1 VTLAHHWA
9 GGRASAFRA
18 AVRHPVVESLREL
31 SASRR
36 AIISV
41 FVMTATIMQV
51 LDTTVANVSL
61 PYMQGTLSTTQDQ
74 INWVLTSYIIAS
86 AIMTSP
92 VGWMSARFG
101 RKRLYIV
108 CTAGFTVASMLCGV
122 SQNIEQMVLFR
133 LTQGAFGA
141 ALVPLAQAVML
152 DAYPTAQ
159 RAAAMAIWGMGIML
173 GPIMGPVL
181 GGYLTENYSW
191 RWVFYVNVP
200 FGLLTA
206 FGLSVFMPESRLRRD
221 QPFAWFGFLSLSI
234 GVGALQMML
243 DRGQDIGWFDSSE
256 IWAEAILSVA
266 GFYFF
271 VADSVTA
278 ERPFIEMRLFRDRN
292 FSLALVLMFLNGL
305 VLMST
310 MALLTPM
317 LQNLLGYPVLAS
329 GYLLGARGI
338 GTFVAMSIVGR
349 LLGTRDGRPYMLFG
363 LALATLAQWV
373 MAGWNDNVSAS
384 EIAFN
389 GMLQGFGLGFVFT
402 PLNTIAFSTLPK
414 ELRTEATGLWTLVR
428 NIGASIGISILI
440 ARLVSRTTYFHSQLA
455 EHVTPFNDAMRLPD
469 AAALADHSQRGL
481 AILDGIVTQQA
492 AVMSYSNDFYVMTII
507 SLIAFPFVLMMRH
520 TKPVAAPPSA
530 EPAEDEAVA
539 APAE

>member
-1 VTLAHHWA
+1 
-9 GGRASAFRA
+9 
-18 AVRHPVVESLREL
+18 
-31 SASRR
+31 
-36 AIISV
+36 
-41 FVMTATIMQV
+41 MTATIMQV

-108 CTAGFTVASMLCGV
+108 CTVGFTLASMLCGI

-181 GGYLTENYSW
+181 GGYLTETYSW

-200 FGLLTA
+200 FGILTA
-206 FGLSVFMPESRLRRD
+206 LGLSVFMPDSRVRRD
-221 QPFAWFGFLSLSI
+221 LPFAWFGFLSLSL
-234 GVGALQMML
+234 GVGALQMAL
-243 DRGQDIGWFDSSE
+243 DRGQDIGWFDSGE
-256 IWAEAILSVA
+256 IWIEAILSAA

-271 VADSVTA
+271 IVDSFTGK
-278 ERPFIEMRLFRDRN
+278 RPFIETRIFHDWN

-305 VLMST
+305 VLMAT

-329 GYLLGARGI
+329 GYLPGARGI

-349 LLGTRDGRPYMLFG
+349 LLGTRDARPFMLLG

-373 MAGWNDNVSAS
+373 MVGWNDDVSSGA
-384 EIAFN
+384 IALN
-389 GMLQGFGLGFVFT
+389 GALQGFGLGFVFT

-428 NIGASIGISILI
+428 NLGASIGISILI
-440 ARLVSRTTYFHSQLA
+440 ARLVNRTTYFHAQIV
-455 EHVTPFNDAMRLPD
+455 EHVTPFNDAMRLPN
-469 AAALADHSQRGL
+469 AAALGDHSLRSL
-481 AILDGIVTQQA
+481 AVLDGMATQQA
-492 AVMSYSNDFYVMTII
+492 AVISYSNDFLLMTIV
-507 SLIAFPFVLMMRH
+507 SLIAFPVVIMMR
-520 TKPVAAPPSA
+520 KPKTPPASVGEGAAAA
-530 EPAEDEAVA
+530 E
-539 APAE
+539 

>member
-1 VTLAHHWA
+1 VTLVHRWGA
-9 GGRASAFRA
+9 GQALARRA
-18 AVRHPVVESLREL
+18 AAPQRRTVESLREL
-31 SASRR
+31 APSRR
-36 AIISV
+36 ALITI

-61 PYMQGTLSTTQDQ
+61 PYMQGSLSTTQDQ

-92 VGWMSARFG
+92 VGWMTARFG
-101 RKRLYIV
+101 RKRLYII
-108 CTAGFTVASMLCGV
+108 CTVGFTVASMLCGI

-159 RAAAMAIWGMGIML
+159 RAAAMAIWGMGIMI

-181 GGYLTENYSW
+181 GGYLTETYSW

-200 FGLLTA
+200 FGVLTA
-206 FGLSVFMPESRLRRD
+206 LGLSVFMPESRVRRD
-221 QPFAWFGFLSLSI
+221 LPFAWFGFLSLSL

-256 IWAEAILSVA
+256 TWAEAILSVA

-271 VADSVTA
+271 IADSFTG
-278 ERPFIEMRLFRDRN
+278 ERPFIETRIFRDRN

-305 VLMST
+305 VLMAT
-310 MALLTPM
+310 MALLTPL

-329 GYLLGARGI
+329 GYLLGARGV

-349 LLGTRDGRPYMLFG
+349 LLGTRDARPFMLFG

-373 MAGWNDNVSAS
+373 MVGWNDDVSGGA
-384 EIAFN
+384 IAFN

-402 PLNTIAFSTLPK
+402 PLNTVAFSTLPR

-440 ARLVSRTTYFHSQLA
+440 ARLVSRTAYFHSQLV
-455 EHVTPFNDAMRLPD
+455 EHITPFNDAMRLPS
-469 AAALADHSQRGL
+469 AAALGDHSLRSL
-481 AILDGIVTQQA
+481 AVLDGMATQQA
-492 AVMSYSNDFYVMTII
+492 AVMSYSNDFLLMTIV
-507 SLIAFPFVLMMRH
+507 SLVAFPVVMMMR
-520 TKPVAAPPSA
+520 APKTAPAPIVEDSA
-530 EPAEDEAVA
+530 A

>member
-1 VTLAHHWA
+1 MLTVC
-9 GGRASAFRA
+9 
-18 AVRHPVVESLREL
+18 
-31 SASRR
+31 
-36 AIISV
+36 
-41 FVMTATIMQV
+41 VMMATVMQA
-51 LDTTVANVSL
+51 LDTTIANVAL
-61 PYMQGTLSTTQDQ
+61 PYMQGSLSTTQDQ
-74 INWVLTSYIIAS
+74 INWVLTSYIVA
-86 AIMTSP
+86 AAFMTSP
-92 VGWMSARFG
+92 LGWLATRVG
-101 RKRLYIV
+101 RKKLFIV

-181 GGYLTENYSW
+181 GGFLTENYSW

-206 FGLSVFMPESRLRRD
+206 FGLSVFMPESRIRRD
-221 QPFAWFGFLSLSI
+221 LPFAWFGFLSLSI

-440 ARLVSRTTYFHSQLA
+440 ARLVSRTAYFHSQLA

-507 SLIAFPFVLMMRH
+507 SLVAFPFVMMMRH
-520 TKPVAAPPSA
+520 TKPAAAPPS
-530 EPAEDEAVA
+530 EEEAAA

>member
-1 VTLAHHWA
+1 VTLAHSWA
-9 GGRASAFRA
+9 HERASIRRVAGA
-18 AVRHPVVESLREL
+18 PRHVVESLREL
-31 SASRR
+31 STSRR
-36 AIISV
+36 AIISI

-92 VGWMSARFG
+92 VGWLTARFG

-108 CTAGFTVASMLCGV
+108 CTAGFTIASMLCGV

-181 GGYLTENYSW
+181 GGYLTETYSW

-200 FGLLTA
+200 FGILTA
-206 FGLSVFMPESRLRRD
+206 LGLSVFMPESRVRRD
-221 QPFAWFGFLSLSI
+221 VPFAWFGFLSLSL

-243 DRGQDIGWFDSSE
+243 DRGQDIGWFDSGE

-271 VADSVTA
+271 IADSFTGK
-278 ERPFIEMRLFRDRN
+278 RPFIETRIFADRN

-305 VLMST
+305 VLMAT

-317 LQNLLGYPVLAS
+317 LQNLLGYPVLTS

-349 LLGTRDGRPYMLFG
+349 LLGTRDARPFMLFG

-373 MAGWNDNVSAS
+373 MVGWNQDVSSGA
-384 EIAFN
+384 IALN
-389 GMLQGFGLGFVFT
+389 GALQGFGLGFVFT
-402 PLNTIAFSTLPK
+402 PLNTVAFSTLPR

-440 ARLVSRTTYFHSQLA
+440 ARLVSRTAYFHSQIV
-455 EHVTPFNDAMRLPD
+455 EHVTPFNDAMRLPN
-469 AAALADHSQRGL
+469 AAALGDHSLRSL
-481 AILDGIVTQQA
+481 AVLDGMATQQA
-492 AVMSYSNDFYVMTII
+492 AVMSYSNDFLLMTIV
-507 SLIAFPFVLMMRH
+507 SLVAFPVVMMMR
-520 TKPVAAPPSA
+520 TPKTAPAPSVEDAA
-530 EPAEDEAVA
+530 A

>member
-1 VTLAHHWA
+1 
-9 GGRASAFRA
+9 
-18 AVRHPVVESLREL
+18 
-31 SASRR
+31 
-36 AIISV
+36 
-41 FVMTATIMQV
+41 MTATIMQV

-108 CTAGFTVASMLCGV
+108 CTVGFTVASMLCGI

-206 FGLSVFMPESRLRRD
+206 FGLSVFMPESRIRRD
-221 QPFAWFGFLSLSI
+221 VPFAWFGFLSLSL

-271 VADSVTA
+271 VADSVTG

-305 VLMST
+305 VLMAT

-349 LLGTRDGRPYMLFG
+349 LLGTRDARPFMLFG

-373 MAGWNDNVSAS
+373 MVGWNDDVSGSA
-384 EIAFN
+384 IAFN

-402 PLNTIAFSTLPK
+402 PLNTIAFSTLPS

-440 ARLVSRTTYFHSQLA
+440 ARLVSRTAYFHSQIV
-455 EHVTPFNDAMRLPD
+455 EHVTPFSDAMRLPD
-469 AAALADHSQRGL
+469 AAALADHSLRSL
-481 AILDGIVTQQA
+481 AVLDGMVTQQA
-492 AVMSYSNDFYVMTII
+492 AVMTYSNDFLLMTII
-507 SLIAFPFVLMMRH
+507 SLVAFPVVMMMRQPK
-520 TKPVAAPPSA
+520 TAAAPPPKRRRRRRSERMTNGQA
-530 EPAEDEAVA
+530 SIAGRDRARHGR
-539 APAE
+539 APGPGPPNRRRMQWNYSPNKSEFK

>member
-1 VTLAHHWA
+1 MTLAHHWA

-18 AVRHPVVESLREL
+18 AVRRPVVESLREL

-206 FGLSVFMPESRLRRD
+206 LGLSVFMPESRIRRD
-221 QPFAWFGFLSLSI
+221 LPFAWFGFLSLSL

-271 VADSVTA
+271 VADSFTA

-349 LLGTRDGRPYMLFG
+349 LLGTRDARPFMLFG

-373 MAGWNDNVSAS
+373 MVGLERRRLRQRDRVQRHDAGLRPRLRLHAAQHHRVLDPA
-384 EIAFN
+384 
-389 GMLQGFGLGFVFT
+389 QG
-402 PLNTIAFSTLPK
+402 AAHRSD
-414 ELRTEATGLWTLVR
+414 RTVDAGAQHRRLDRHLDSHRQTGQPHRLFPQPDRRARHAVQR
-428 NIGASIGISILI
+428 RDAPAQRRGARRPQPAQPRH
-440 ARLVSRTTYFHSQLA
+440 ARRDR
-455 EHVTPFNDAMRLPD
+455 DAAGGGDVLFQRLP
-469 AAALADHSQRGL
+469 A
-481 AILDGIVTQQA
+481 
-492 AVMSYSNDFYVMTII
+492 
-507 SLIAFPFVLMMRH
+507 
-520 TKPVAAPPSA
+520 
-530 EPAEDEAVA
+530 
-539 APAE
+539 

>member
-1 VTLAHHWA
+1 V
-9 GGRASAFRA
+9 
-18 AVRHPVVESLREL
+18 
-31 SASRR
+31 
-36 AIISV
+36 
-41 FVMTATIMQV
+41 
-51 LDTTVANVSL
+51 
-61 PYMQGTLSTTQDQ
+61 
-74 INWVLTSYIIAS
+74 
-86 AIMTSP
+86 
-92 VGWMSARFG
+92 
-101 RKRLYIV
+101 
-108 CTAGFTVASMLCGV
+108 
-122 SQNIEQMVLFR
+122 
-133 LTQGAFGA
+133 
-141 ALVPLAQAVML
+141 
-152 DAYPTAQ
+152 
-159 RAAAMAIWGMGIML
+159 
-173 GPIMGPVL
+173 
-181 GGYLTENYSW
+181 
-191 RWVFYVNVP
+191 
-200 FGLLTA
+200 
-206 FGLSVFMPESRLRRD
+206 
-221 QPFAWFGFLSLSI
+221 

-243 DRGQDIGWFDSSE
+243 DRGQDIGWFDSNE
-256 IWAEAILSVA
+256 IWVETILSVA

-271 VADSVTA
+271 VADSVTSA
-278 ERPFIEMRLFRDRN
+278 RPFIEMRIFRDRN

-305 VLMST
+305 VLMTT
-310 MALLTPM
+310 MALMTPM
-317 LQNLLGYPVLAS
+317 LQSLLGYPVLTS

-349 LLGTRDGRPYMLFG
+349 LLGTRDARPFMLFG

-373 MAGWNDNVSAS
+373 MVGWDEDVSAKA
-384 EIAFN
+384 IALN
-389 GMLQGFGLGFVFT
+389 GVMQGFGLGFVFT
-402 PLNTIAFSTLPK
+402 PLNTIAFATLPR

-440 ARLVSRTTYFHSQLA
+440 ARLVSGAAYFHSQLA

>member
-1 VTLAHHWA
+1 MTLAHHWA
-9 GGRASAFRA
+9 GGRAPAFRA
-18 AVRHPVVESLREL
+18 AARHPVVESLREL

-36 AIISV
+36 ALITV

-92 VGWMSARFG
+92 VGWLTARFG
-101 RKRLYIV
+101 LKRLYIV
-108 CTAGFTVASMLCGV
+108 CTVGFTVASMLCGI

-200 FGLLTA
+200 FGILTA
-206 FGLSVFMPESRLRRD
+206 LGLSVFMPESRVRRD
-221 QPFAWFGFLSLSI
+221 VPFAWFGFLSLSL

-256 IWAEAILSVA
+256 IWAEAILSVG

-271 VADSVTA
+271 IADSFTGK
-278 ERPFIEMRLFRDRN
+278 RPFIETRIFHDRN

-305 VLMST
+305 VLMAT
-310 MALLTPM
+310 MALLTPL

-329 GYLLGARGI
+329 GYLLGARGV

-349 LLGTRDGRPYMLFG
+349 LLGTRDARPFMLFG

-373 MAGWNDNVSAS
+373 MVGWNDDVSGGA
-384 EIAFN
+384 IAIN
-389 GMLQGFGLGFVFT
+389 GVLQGFGLGFVFT
-402 PLNTIAFSTLPK
+402 PLNTIAFSTLPR

-440 ARLVSRTTYFHSQLA
+440 ARLVNQTAYFHSQIV
-455 EHVTPFNDAMRLPD
+455 EHVTPFNDAMRLPN
-469 AAALADHSQRGL
+469 AAALADHSLRSL
-481 AILDGIVTQQA
+481 AVLDGIATQQA
-492 AVMSYSNDFYVMTII
+492 AVMSYSNDFLLMTIV
-507 SLIAFPFVLMMRH
+507 SLVAFPVVMMMR
-520 TKPVAAPPSA
+520 TPKTASAPRVEDAA
-530 EPAEDEAVA
+530 A

>member
-1 VTLAHHWA
+1 
-9 GGRASAFRA
+9 
-18 AVRHPVVESLREL
+18 
-31 SASRR
+31 
-36 AIISV
+36 
-41 FVMTATIMQV
+41 
-51 LDTTVANVSL
+51 
-61 PYMQGTLSTTQDQ
+61 
-74 INWVLTSYIIAS
+74 
-86 AIMTSP
+86 
-92 VGWMSARFG
+92 
-101 RKRLYIV
+101 
-108 CTAGFTVASMLCGV
+108 
-122 SQNIEQMVLFR
+122 
-133 LTQGAFGA
+133 
-141 ALVPLAQAVML
+141 
-152 DAYPTAQ
+152 
-159 RAAAMAIWGMGIML
+159 
-173 GPIMGPVL
+173 
-181 GGYLTENYSW
+181 
-191 RWVFYVNVP
+191 
-200 FGLLTA
+200 
-206 FGLSVFMPESRLRRD
+206 
-221 QPFAWFGFLSLSI
+221 
-234 GVGALQMML
+234 
-243 DRGQDIGWFDSSE
+243 
-256 IWAEAILSVA
+256 
-266 GFYFF
+266 
-271 VADSVTA
+271 
-278 ERPFIEMRLFRDRN
+278 
-292 FSLALVLMFLNGL
+292 
-305 VLMST
+305 

-440 ARLVSRTTYFHSQLA
+440 ARLVSRTAYFHSQLA

-507 SLIAFPFVLMMRH
+507 SLVAFPFVMMMRH
-520 TKPVAAPPSA
+520 TKPAAAPPS
-530 EPAEDEAVA
+530 EEEAAA

>member
-1 VTLAHHWA
+1 LAHSWGA
-9 GGRASAFRA
+9 ERASAPRA
-18 AVRHPVVESLREL
+18 AATPRRIVESLREL
-31 SASRR
+31 TPSRR

-92 VGWMSARFG
+92 VGWLSARFG
-101 RKRLYIV
+101 RKRLYLV
-108 CTAGFTVASMLCGV
+108 CTVGFTVASMLCGI

-152 DAYPTAQ
+152 DSYPTAQ

-181 GGYLTENYSW
+181 GGYLTETYSW

-200 FGLLTA
+200 FGILTA
-206 FGLSVFMPESRLRRD
+206 LGLSVFMPESRIRRD
-221 QPFAWFGFLSLSI
+221 LPFAWFGFLSLSL

-243 DRGQDIGWFDSSE
+243 DRGQDIGWFDSAE
-256 IWAEAILSVA
+256 IWLEAILSAA

-271 VADSVTA
+271 IVDCFTA
-278 ERPFIEMRLFRDRN
+278 KRPFIEMRIFHDWN
-292 FSLALVLMFLNGL
+292 FSLALVLMFLNGM
-305 VLMST
+305 VLMAT

-349 LLGTRDGRPYMLFG
+349 LLGTRDARPFMLFG

-373 MAGWNDNVSAS
+373 MVGWNNDVSGTA
-384 EIAFN
+384 IAIN
-389 GMLQGFGLGFVFT
+389 GALQGFGLGFVFT

-414 ELRTEATGLWTLVR
+414 ALRTEATGLWTLVR

-440 ARLVSRTTYFHSQLA
+440 ARLVSRTAYFHAQIV
-455 EHVTPFNDAMRLPD
+455 ERVTPFNDAMRLPN
-469 AAALADHSQRGL
+469 AAALGDHSLRSL
-481 AILDGIVTQQA
+481 AALDGMATQQA
-492 AVMSYSNDFYVMTII
+492 AVMSYSNDFLLMTIV
-507 SLIAFPFVLMMRH
+507 SLVAFPVVIMMR
-520 TKPVAAPPSA
+520 KPKTPPD
-530 EPAEDEAVA
+530 PVGEDTAA